1 MDDNLDP
8 HSPDCHTEEEKMT
21 KLEKKLKKI
30 EKEFETAGPLK
41 KERLFRQ
48 AESIQKKIDANK
60 PGLLGK

>member
-1 MDDNLDP
+1 
-8 HSPDCHTEEEKMT
+8 MT